1 MLPCAGVL
9 HRNCSQNCGHFQ
21 QAPTAATAW
30 ALIARFDV
38 RANAGGLL
46 ARCRNPF
53 DPFGALI
60 RTNDVRRNLT
70 LAF

>member
-1 MLPCAGVL
+1 
-9 HRNCSQNCGHFQ
+9 
-21 QAPTAATAW
+21 
-30 ALIARFDV
+30 LIARFDV

-60 RTNDVRRNLT
+60 RTNYVRRNLT